1 MDSSKSYGDR
11 PPPAAPA
18 AGRPSAEP
26 PAAGARVLPLRPPAR
41 PAAPPVPPDDDPG
54 PQAA

>member
-11 PPPAAPA
+11 PTPAAPA

-41 PAAPPVPPDDDPG
+41 PAAPPMPPDDDPG